1 MLIIVCSILSC
12 DRIEHTL
19 IVFFC
24 VREDEINITVGRT
37 FVEMTGVVLSFRHPM
52 FKHLRAFLMSMRV
65 LCMCVGNG
73 HDAL

>member
-1 MLIIVCSILSC
+1 MLIIVCSILSR

-19 IVFFC
+19 IVFI
-24 VREDEINITVGRT
+24 VREDEIKITVGRT

-52 FKHLRAFLMSMRV
+52 FKHLRAFLMSMCV